1 MAEQEV
7 DHVWEVY
14 ETGNSM
20 DSHECVSPRYISA
33 HVKAYRSM
41 ENYLLEHEGDI
52 ARGVNDF
59 GDLSDFFNL
68 VLMRS
73 PSEDG

>member
-1 MAEQEV
+1 
-7 DHVWEVY
+7 
-14 ETGNSM
+14 M
-20 DSHECVSPRYISA
+20 DSHERMSLRFISDP
-33 HVKAYRSM
+33 VKYRAYRGM